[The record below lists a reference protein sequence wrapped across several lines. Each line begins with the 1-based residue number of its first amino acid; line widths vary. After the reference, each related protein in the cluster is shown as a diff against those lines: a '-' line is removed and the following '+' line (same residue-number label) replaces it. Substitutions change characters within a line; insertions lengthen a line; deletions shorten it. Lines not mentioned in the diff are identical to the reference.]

1 MRLMQRPVIAA
12 TALLLSSLLS
22 ACTTQ
27 TNGQIARG
35 EIYDPYETTN
45 RKIHE
50 FNKALDRSLFRPAS
64 TGYVRVI
71 PESMVLSFSY
81 FSQNLSMPGNVA
93 DALLQGDFKTAGN
106 GLLRFVINST
116 VGFAG
121 LADPATNFKIPP
133 VDTDFGETL
142 YVWGFAEGPLLEL
155 PFLGSTTTRDTVGIA
170 VNLFTNPLTLTPTRP
185 INNIGVY
192 AEILERMGDRG
203 NFSDTIDSIL
213 YESADS
219 YAQARIIYLQN
230 RRFELAGKDG
240 GGYLDLYDD
249 PYADVYEDPYAE

>member
-1 MRLMQRPVIAA
+1 MRLTQRPFFAA
-12 TALLLSSLLS
+12 TALILSSLLA

-27 TNGQIARG
+27 TSQQIAQG
-35 EIYDPYETTN
+35 EIYDPFEVTN
-45 RKIHE
+45 RQIHE
-50 FNKALDRSLFRPAS
+50 FNKVLDRNLFRPAS
-64 TGYVRVI
+64 TGYVSII
-71 PESMVLSFSY
+71 PEPMVISFSH
-81 FSQNLSMPGNVA
+81 FSDNLSMPGNVV
-93 DALLQGDFKTAGN
+93 DALLQGDFRTAGN
-106 GLLRFVINST
+106 GVARFLINST
-116 VGFAG
+116 IGMAG
-121 LADPATNFKIPP
+121 LADPATDFKVPP

-142 YVWGFAEGPLLEL
+142 YVWGFAEGPILEL
-155 PFLGSTTTRDTVGIA
+155 PFLGSTTTRDSVGIA
-170 VNLFTNPLTLTPTRP
+170 VNLFTNPLTLAPTRP

-249 PYADVYEDPYAE
+249 PYADFYEDPYAE